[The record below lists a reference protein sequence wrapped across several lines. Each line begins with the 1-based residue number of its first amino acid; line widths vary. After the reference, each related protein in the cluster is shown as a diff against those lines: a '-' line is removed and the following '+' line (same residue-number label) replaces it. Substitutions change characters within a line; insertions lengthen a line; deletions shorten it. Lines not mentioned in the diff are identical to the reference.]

1 MSNYILDC
9 EENFWDKVVDIIKES
24 DTIVEATTKA
34 MELWK
39 KEVPHLD
46 EDDVFGQVED
56 YWNDFWSN
64 YIQRGYNMIDY
75 EAYRFF
81 ENEDGMKELAKEMI
95 NKNIDLAKSLQ
106 FELNAQLQDKEVAE
120 GSIDWDIKVPEVEY
134 KFDWQRRIICLWQN
148 LF

>member
-1 MSNYILDC
+1 MGMSNYILDC
-9 EENFWDKVVDIIKES
+9 EENFWDSVVDIIKES
-24 DTIVEATTKA
+24 ETIVEATTKA

-120 GSIDWDIKVPEVEY
+120 GSIDWDIKVPEASDFITEKEY
-134 KFDWQRRIICLWQN
+134 KFDW
-148 LF
+148 

>member
-1 MSNYILDC
+1 MGMSNYILDC

-95 NKNIDLAKSLQ
+95 KKNVDLAKTLQ

-120 GSIDWDIKVPEVEY
+120 GSIDWDIDIPAPDVFY
-134 KFDWQRRIICLWQN
+134 RG
-148 LF
+148 